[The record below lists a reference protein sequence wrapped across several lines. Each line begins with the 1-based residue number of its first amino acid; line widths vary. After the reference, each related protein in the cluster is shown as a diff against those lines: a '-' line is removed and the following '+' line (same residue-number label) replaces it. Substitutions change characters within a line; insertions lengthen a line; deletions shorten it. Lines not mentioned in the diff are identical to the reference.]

1 MTRSGTS
8 LELLVNVDA
17 DSRIESLLARWEQL
31 KAQGTRPSVEELC
44 RDCPELTDEI
54 RRRIWMLDTA
64 GRGSDTE
71 AAESLTTPGGES
83 SSPASALDAPLTIG
97 RYRIVGRLG
106 AGAFGLVY
114 LAFDDI
120 LGRSVAIKVPHPK
133 RVSSPRDLEG
143 YLEEARILAQ
153 LEHPNIVPVYDAG
166 RTDDG
171 LCYVASKYIEGSDLA
186 DRVDQARPSFGE
198 SAELTALI
206 ALALH
211 HAHEHGL
218 VHRDVK
224 PANILIDSAG
234 RPYLTD
240 FGLAL
245 RDQDFGREA
254 GFAGTPAY
262 ASPEQARG
270 EAHRVDGRSDIF
282 SLGVVLYELLTGRR
296 PHQGGSLS
304 TVLDQIIRVDPQPLR
319 QIDDAIPRE
328 LERICLKALSK
339 RAAERY
345 TTASDM
351 ADDLWHFLRAL
362 PAGGLAADTALLTGH
377 HDPRDLPTIALAPPL
392 GSDSGRTLVNV
403 VPKGLR
409 SFDEHDA
416 HFFLELL
423 PGPRDRDG
431 LPESLRFWKTRIE
444 ATDPDHT
451 FKVGLIYGP
460 SGCGKSSLMRAGLL
474 PRLAR
479 NVLPLYIE
487 ATGEGTEA
495 WLRRA
500 LCKASRSL
508 SSETSLVDA
517 LATLRRGEALH
528 PGKKVLLVL
537 DQFEQWLFA
546 RQREQNPE
554 LVAAL
559 RQCDGEHVQAI
570 VLVRDDFWMAA
581 TRFLQDLEIDLFP
594 DQNVAFV
601 DLFDP
606 RHAWNVLAAFGRA
619 YGTLPGRASELTCGH
634 KSFLDEAIS
643 SLAQDAKIVPVR
655 MALFAEMVKGKDW
668 SPATLR
674 AVGGAEGVG
683 VTFLEET
690 FSLPQAIPK
699 HRLHQ
704 KAAQAVLKAL
714 LPPAGTDIKG
724 QMRSEV
730 ELRQASGYADRP
742 RDFEELIHILDR
754 ELRLI
759 TPTEERMEYQR
770 EWINEENIEAE
781 ASVRSDGSVRSL
793 GMLPSSASGSYQ
805 LTHDYLVRSLR
816 DWLTR
821 KQRET
826 RRGRAELRLAERAD
840 LWGARPENRH
850 LPSLLE
856 WTGIRALTRKREWT
870 DTQRRMMRR
879 AGGCTA
885 CGRWAQSR

>member
-1 MTRSGTS
+1 M
-8 LELLVNVDA
+8 
-17 DSRIESLLARWEQL
+17 
-31 KAQGTRPSVEELC
+31 
-44 RDCPELTDEI
+44 
-54 RRRIWMLDTA
+54 
-64 GRGSDTE
+64 
-71 AAESLTTPGGES
+71 
-83 SSPASALDAPLTIG
+83 
-97 RYRIVGRLG
+97 
-106 AGAFGLVY
+106 
-114 LAFDDI
+114 
-120 LGRSVAIKVPHPK
+120 PHPK

-186 DRVDQARPSFGE
+186 DRVDQVRPSFGE

-296 PHQGGSLS
+296 PHQGSSLS

-319 QIDDAIPRE
+319 QIDDAIPGE

-362 PAGGLAADTALLTGH
+362 PAGGLAADTALLTSH
-377 HDPRDLPTIALAPPL
+377 HDPRDLATIALAPPP

-487 ATGEGTEA
+487 ATA
-495 WLRRA
+495 
-500 LCKASRSL
+500 
-508 SSETSLVDA
+508 
-517 LATLRRGEALH
+517 RGL
-528 PGKKVLLVL
+528 
-537 DQFEQWLFA
+537 
-546 RQREQNPE
+546 
-554 LVAAL
+554 
-559 RQCDGEHVQAI
+559 
-570 VLVRDDFWMAA
+570 
-581 TRFLQDLEIDLFP
+581 
-594 DQNVAFV
+594 
-601 DLFDP
+601 
-606 RHAWNVLAAFGRA
+606 
-619 YGTLPGRASELTCGH
+619 
-634 KSFLDEAIS
+634 
-643 SLAQDAKIVPVR
+643 
-655 MALFAEMVKGKDW
+655 
-668 SPATLR
+668 
-674 AVGGAEGVG
+674 
-683 VTFLEET
+683 
-690 FSLPQAIPK
+690 K
-699 HRLHQ
+699 HGCSMPC
-704 KAAQAVLKAL
+704 V
-714 LPPAGTDIKG
+714 
-724 QMRSEV
+724 
-730 ELRQASGYADRP
+730 RP
-742 RDFEELIHILDR
+742 R
-754 ELRLI
+754 
-759 TPTEERMEYQR
+759 
-770 EWINEENIEAE
+770 
-781 ASVRSDGSVRSL
+781 
-793 GMLPSSASGSYQ
+793 
-805 LTHDYLVRSLR
+805 
-816 DWLTR
+816 
-821 KQRET
+821 
-826 RRGRAELRLAERAD
+826 
-840 LWGARPENRH
+840 GA
-850 LPSLLE
+850 
-856 WTGIRALTRKREWT
+856 
-870 DTQRRMMRR
+870 
-879 AGGCTA
+879 
-885 CGRWAQSR
+885 

>member
-17 DSRIESLLARWEQL
+17 DTRIESLLARWEQL
-31 KAQGTRPSVEELC
+31 NAQGTRPAVEELC
-44 RDCPELTDEI
+44 RDCPELADEI
-54 RRRIWMLDTA
+54 RRRTWMLNTV
-64 GRGSDTE
+64 GGGSDTE
-71 AAESLTTPGGES
+71 AAESLTASGGES
-83 SSPASALDAPLTIG
+83 FSPARATGAPVTIG

-171 LCYVASKYIEGSDLA
+171 LCYVASKHIEGSDLA
-186 DRVDQARPSFGE
+186 DRADQARPSFGE

-206 ALALH
+206 AQALH
-211 HAHEHGL
+211 HAHQHGL
-218 VHRDVK
+218 VHRDIK

-245 RDQDFGREA
+245 RDRDFGREA

-296 PHQGGSLS
+296 PHQGASPF
-304 TVLDQIIRVDPQPLR
+304 TVLDQIIRVDPEPLH

-345 TTASDM
+345 ATASDM
-351 ADDLWHFLRAL
+351 ADDLWHFLGAL
-362 PAGGLAADTALLTGH
+362 AAGGLAADAALLTSH
-377 HDPRDLPTIALAPPL
+377 HDPGDLPTIALAPPL

-416 HFFLELL
+416 HFFLELV

-444 ATDPDHT
+444 ARDPDHT

-460 SGCGKSSLMRAGLL
+460 SGSGKSSLMRAGLL

-495 WLRRA
+495 SLRRA
-500 LCKASRSL
+500 LRKASRSL
-508 SSETSLVDA
+508 STETSLVDA
-517 LATLRRGEALH
+517 LAALRQGETLH
-528 PGKKVLLVL
+528 PGTKVLLVL

-581 TRFLQDLEIDLFP
+581 TRFLQDLEIELFP

-606 RHAWNVLAAFGRA
+606 RHARNVLAAFGRA
-619 YGTLPGRASELTCGH
+619 YGALPGRASEFTSGH
-634 KSFLDEAIS
+634 NSFLDEAIS

-655 MALFAEMVKGKDW
+655 MALFAEMVKG
-668 SPATLR
+668 
-674 AVGGAEGVG
+674 V
-683 VTFLEET
+683 
-690 FSLPQAIPK
+690 
-699 HRLHQ
+699 
-704 KAAQAVLKAL
+704 
-714 LPPAGTDIKG
+714 
-724 QMRSEV
+724 
-730 ELRQASGYADRP
+730 DRP
-742 RDFEELIHILDR
+742 LDLGQHR
-754 ELRLI
+754 RLRCHACRK
-759 TPTEERMEYQR
+759 PGR
-770 EWINEENIEAE
+770 E
-781 ASVRSDGSVRSL
+781 ASRQPPQPR
-793 GMLPSSASGSYQ
+793 
-805 LTHDYLVRSLR
+805 
-816 DWLTR
+816 
-821 KQRET
+821 
-826 RRGRAELRLAERAD
+826 
-840 LWGARPENRH
+840 
-850 LPSLLE
+850 
-856 WTGIRALTRKREWT
+856 
-870 DTQRRMMRR
+870 
-879 AGGCTA
+879 
-885 CGRWAQSR
+885 